1 MKIKEM
7 EQRTGIPSANI
18 RYYEKEGLLHPVRKE
33 NNYREYSEEDLNRLE
48 QIKILR
54 LLGVSLEDIRKIYE
68 GKLTLD
74 SVMA

>member
-54 LLGVSLEDIRKIYE
+54 LLGVSLEDIRKRRQPIIYLLFVE
-68 GKLTLD
+68 
-74 SVMA
+74 

>member
-68 GKLTLD
+68 GT
-74 SVMA
+74 